1 MFHTRTSLTYLC
13 MIHRS
18 WGLSGSLVE
27 SQIQVLDVIVNLP
40 ADLAS
45 LVGGGQWPSL
55 EVDMLP

>member
-1 MFHTRTSLTYLC
+1 